1 MIGLSLRKSWRPALA
16 LAGVLG
22 LLAGC
27 ERPPIDAAQ
36 SGYRG
41 TAMAQVVNPRL
52 RAGAEAANVL
62 PAVTPAAPA
71 DGPRANQVYQNVQV
85 LGDLSVAEFAR
96 VMVAITEW
104 VAPKDQ
110 ACAYCHGGAD
120 LANDDLYTKVVAR
133 RMLQMNRDINQ
144 NWTQHVQ
151 QTGVTCY
158 TCHRGQPVPAEIWFK
173 PPETPRASMMAGN
186 RRGQNQPAQQ
196 VVLSSLPADPFS
208 GYLNGTD
215 PIRVISTKALPPG
228 SGASIHDTERSY
240 GLMMHL
246 SDALGVNCT
255 FCHNSRAFAS
265 WESSTP
271 QRVTAWHGLAMVR
284 NLNGAYLEPL
294 LPTFPAN
301 RLGPTGD
308 APKVNCA
315 TCHQGVNKP
324 LLGQSMLKDYPEL
337 AGPKAPPEPAAAP
350 AADAAAGAAAP

>member
-1 MIGLSLRKSWRPALA
+1 MDETQNGF
-16 LAGVLG
+16 
-22 LLAGC
+22 
-27 ERPPIDAAQ
+27 
-36 SGYRG
+36 RG
-41 TAMAQVVNPRL
+41 TAMVQVVNPRL
-52 RAGAEAANVL
+52 AAAAKEANVL
-62 PAVTPAAPA
+62 PAAQPAAA
-71 DGPRANQVYQNVQV
+71 AAGPLAGQIYQNVQV
-85 LGDLSVAEFAR
+85 LGDLNVAEFAR

-133 RMLQMNRDINQ
+133 RMLQMTRDINQ
-144 NWTQHVQ
+144 NHKQHVVE
-151 QTGVTCY
+151 TGVTCY

-173 PPETPRASMMAGN
+173 DPGPKNPSKMAGN
-186 RRGQNQPAQQ
+186 KAGQNSPATYAA
-196 VVLSSLPADPFS
+196 LASLPVDPFS
-208 GYLNGTD
+208 GYLNGTES
-215 PIRVISTKALPPG
+215 IRVNAKNALPSG
-228 SGASIHDTERSY
+228 TGASIQSTEKSY
-240 GLMMHL
+240 ALMMHL

-284 NLNGAYLEPL
+284 SLNGNYMEPL
-294 LPTFPAN
+294 TSTFPQN

-308 APKVNCA
+308 VPKVNCA

-337 AGPKAPPEPAAAP
+337 AAPRPAPAPAEVPAEAAP
-350 AADAAAGAAAP
+350 ATP